1 MKLNRKYHDD
11 LIVQVVFSLF
21 PNFLLSSLC
30 ICPVFFCALL
40 ELINT
45 FQKKKKKDDDLIV
58 QQR

>member
-21 PNFLLSSLC
+21 PIFLLSSLC

-45 FQKKKKKDDDLIV
+45 FPYQKKKKKKMMI
-58 QQR
+58 